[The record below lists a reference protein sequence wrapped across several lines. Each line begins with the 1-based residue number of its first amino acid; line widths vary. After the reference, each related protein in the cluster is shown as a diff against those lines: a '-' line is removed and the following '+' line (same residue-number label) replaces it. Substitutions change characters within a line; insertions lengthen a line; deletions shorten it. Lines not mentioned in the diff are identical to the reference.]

1 MLLSLAFWEDPMKS
15 LLFCCFSTFIIIWF
29 SFCTYLLKLLHT
41 FFPSIMK
48 FQGTIHRGWI
58 AYATVGILL
67 FMALFILL
75 TKLSNRG
82 RSIEELKVVALPS
95 HIAYGLCLLRAFG
108 ENESSRI
115 KSEV

>member
-15 LLFCCFSTFIIIWF
+15 LLFCCFSTFIIIW
-29 SFCTYLLKLLHT
+29 
-41 FFPSIMK
+41 
-48 FQGTIHRGWI
+48 GWI